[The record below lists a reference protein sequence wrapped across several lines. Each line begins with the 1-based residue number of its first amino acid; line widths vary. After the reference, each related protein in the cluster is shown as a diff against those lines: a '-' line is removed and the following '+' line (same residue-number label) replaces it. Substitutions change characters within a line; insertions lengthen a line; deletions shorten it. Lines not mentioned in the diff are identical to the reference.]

1 MVSPLALSKLKP
13 YWRLLKWS
21 HSFKVKNAGT
31 VGSFRQNSLNYLS
44 QTNPIEFTGK
54 RVIIRVDFNVP
65 IENGV
70 VSESEAFRI
79 HAVVPTIQWLKNA
92 GAKIIL
98 ISHIGR
104 GGDSLSPVADYITT
118 TLPELGVKFI
128 PEIIGESVNTAISN
142 LKNSDVIL
150 LENIRQ
156 NPGEEKNDSEFAK
169 TLALYADYYVNDA
182 FAVSHRAHASV
193 VGIPAI
199 IPGYAGLL
207 IESEINH
214 LNQALHPQSP
224 SVLIMA
230 GIKFE
235 TKLPLIEKLL
245 PLYDSVILGGGLLNT
260 YLKSSSISV
269 GKSVID
275 ESADLSS
282 IIGNTKIIVPDIVVI
297 ERDGTSYEINTTE
310 VMENDIIVDVV
321 ISEKMKKFINTAA
334 TIVWNGPLGWYEKG
348 YMQSTLDIVSSLG
361 STTHTIVG
369 GGDTVTVIRK
379 EKLEDKITFL
389 STGGGAMLEYL
400 QDGTLP
406 GIEILK

>member
-1 MVSPLALSKLKP
+1 M
-13 YWRLLKWS
+13 
-21 HSFKVKNAGT
+21 
-31 VGSFRQNSLNYLS
+31 NYLS
-44 QTNPIEFTGK
+44 QTDQGVFNGK
-54 RVIIRVDFNVP
+54 RVIVRVDFNVP

-79 HAVVPTIQWLKNA
+79 HAVVSTIQWLKNA

-104 GGDSLSPVADYITT
+104 GGDSLSPVADYIAKV
-118 TLPELGVKFI
+118 LPELDVKFI
-128 PEIIGESVNTAISN
+128 PEIIGNNVDTAISN
-142 LKNSDVIL
+142 LQNSDVIL

-169 TLALYADYYVNDA
+169 TLAVYADYYVNDA
-182 FAVSHRAHASV
+182 FAVSHRKHASV

-199 IPGYAGLL
+199 IPGYVGLL

-214 LNQALHPQSP
+214 LNQALQPQSP

-260 YLKSSSISV
+260 YLKSSNISV

-282 IIGNTKIIVPDIVVI
+282 IIGNAKIIVPDIVVI
-297 ERDGTSYEINTTE
+297 ERDGTSHEINTHE
-310 VMENDIIVDVV
+310 VMENDVIVDVV
-321 ISEKMKKFINTAA
+321 ISDRMKELIKTAD
-334 TIVWNGPLGWYEKG
+334 TIIWNGPLGWYEKG
-348 YMQSTLDIVSSLG
+348 YMQSTIDIITNLG

-379 EKLEDKITFL
+379 KHLENKITFL

-400 QDGTLP
+400 QNGTLI
-406 GIEILK
+406 GLSSLI

>member
-1 MVSPLALSKLKP
+1 M
-13 YWRLLKWS
+13 
-21 HSFKVKNAGT
+21 
-31 VGSFRQNSLNYLS
+31 NYLS
-44 QTNPIEFTGK
+44 QTDQGVFNGK
-54 RVIIRVDFNVP
+54 RVIVRVDFNVP

-79 HAVVPTIQWLKNA
+79 HAVVPTIKFLKNA

-104 GGDSLSPVADYITT
+104 GGDSLSPVTDYIAT

-142 LKNSDVIL
+142 LENSDVIL

-169 TLALYADYYVNDA
+169 TLASYADYYVNDA

-275 ESADLSS
+275 ESTNLAS
-282 IIGNTKIIVPDIVVI
+282 IIGNTKIIVPDMVVI
-297 ERDGTSYEINTTE
+297 ERDGTSYEINITE
-310 VMENDIIVDVV
+310 VMENDIIIDVV
-321 ISEKMKKFINTAA
+321 ISEKMKTLINTAA

-348 YMQSTLDIVSSLG
+348 YMQSTLDIVSNLG

-379 EKLEDKITFL
+379 EKLDDKITFL

-400 QDGTLP
+400 QDGTLS